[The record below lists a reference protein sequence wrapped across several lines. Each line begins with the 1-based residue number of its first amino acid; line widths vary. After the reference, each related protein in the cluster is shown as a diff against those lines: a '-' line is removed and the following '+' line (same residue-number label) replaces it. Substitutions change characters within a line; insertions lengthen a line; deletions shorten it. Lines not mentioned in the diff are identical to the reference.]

1 MRAREPTARRARGS
15 GARATCNNDA
25 DVAATVL
32 HSTGGCRS
40 DLVAE
45 GCSRVMFESF
55 EGILWYPGLFNYMVS
70 DIFQN
75 V

>member
-1 MRAREPTARRARGS
+1 MRAREPTARQARGS
-15 GARATCNNDA
+15 GARATRNDA
-25 DVAATVL
+25 NVAATIL

-40 DLVAE
+40 NLVAE

-55 EGILWYPGLFNYMVS
+55 EGVLWYPGLFNYMVS
-70 DIFQN
+70 VIFQN